1 MAKNLDLKTIYNIID
16 NMLTGVG
23 IYELYADRM
32 ELLYMNEGAYRMLGY
47 TPEMGKVWVNK
58 VMSMVIDEDK
68 NKLWQAIE
76 DILKDDGAVDV
87 DFRTVTATGSLRW
100 IQVRGNLYSR
110 DEEKAIIICVFS
122 DATDQKFVEEEF
134 QVELGSKK

>member
-47 TPEMGKVWVNK
+47 TPEMGKV
-58 VMSMVIDEDK
+58 
-68 NKLWQAIE
+68 
-76 DILKDDGAVDV
+76 
-87 DFRTVTATGSLRW
+87 
-100 IQVRGNLYSR
+100 
-110 DEEKAIIICVFS
+110 
-122 DATDQKFVEEEF
+122 
-134 QVELGSKK
+134 